1 MTGRGKN
8 TKSLRQACLKGRKV
22 WRVVNEGQRK
32 RDEVGK
38 AHRGPSLQVDVTLV
52 ALGSDYRN
60 KGV

>member
-8 TKSLRQACLKGRKV
+8 TKGLRQARLKGTNG

-38 AHRGPSLQVDVTLV
+38 AHRGPSLQI
-52 ALGSDYRN
+52 
-60 KGV
+60 